1 MKRRVIASLSV
12 LLILLLCGGLI
23 WFNFFKAQKIN
34 EFFAG
39 IKPPVQIV
47 STVEVTARAWQPG
60 ITAIGTARAAQ
71 GVQLAVQASGL
82 VKNIRFKANDKVKAG
97 EVLVQLD
104 DAVERAEL
112 NNARTAVNINEIAL
126 GRSQTLKRKGFDSQ
140 AALDTAQGALE
151 AARGKLASTQ
161 AVIDTKA
168 LKAPFNGTIG
178 IPAIDLGQYV
188 SAGTVVATL
197 QDLDNMV
204 VDFTV
209 PEQTVQHIS
218 LGQKVLFGLT
228 EDQLNLTGEIT
239 GIDPRGDPQTRLVN
253 VRARI
258 AASADQG
265 IIPGRFVQVR
275 VQLPEEPDVVAVPQ
289 TAVVTSL
296 YGNYAYKVVPDTR
309 QGATGDTML
318 LQQVFVKSGRL
329 DGGNV
334 EVIDGLAAGDVI
346 VSAGQNKL
354 QPGASVKVDNS
365 IDITKPAV
373 PVQ

>member
-1 MKRRVIASLSV
+1 MKRRVIASLFV

-39 IKPPVQIV
+39 IKPPVQVV
-47 STVEVTARAWQPG
+47 STVEVKAQTWQPG

-82 VKNIRFKANDKVKAG
+82 VKEIRFKANEKVRAG

-112 NNARTAVNINEIAL
+112 NNARTAVNINETAL

-228 EDQLNLTGEIT
+228 ENQLNLTGEIT

-275 VQLPEEPDVVAVPQ
+275 VQLPEEQGVVAVPQ
-289 TAVVTSL
+289 TAMVTSL

-309 QGATGDTML
+309 EGAAGDAMII
-318 LQQVFVKSGRL
+318 QQVFVKSGRL
-329 DGGNV
+329 DGGNI
-334 EVIDGLAAGDVI
+334 EVSDGLAPGDVI

-365 IDITKPAV
+365 VDITRPAA
-373 PVQ
+373 PAQ

>member
-1 MKRRVIASLSV
+1 MKRRVIASLFV

-39 IKPPVQIV
+39 IKPPVQVV
-47 STVEVTARAWQPG
+47 STVEVKAQTWQPG

-82 VKNIRFKANDKVKAG
+82 VKDIRFRANDKVKAG

-112 NNARTAVNINEIAL
+112 NNARTAVNINETAL

-168 LKAPFNGTIG
+168 IKAPFNGTIG

-218 LGQKVLFGLT
+218 LGQQVLFGLT
-228 EDQLNLTGEIT
+228 ENQLNLTGEIT

-275 VQLPEEPDVVAVPQ
+275 VQLPEEKGVVAVPQ
-289 TAVVTSL
+289 TAMVTSL
-296 YGNYAYKVVPDTR
+296 YGNYAYKVVPDSR
-309 QGATGDTML
+309 EGAAGDAMVI
-318 LQQVFVKSGRL
+318 QQVFVKSGRL
-329 DGGNV
+329 DGGNI
-334 EVIDGLAAGDVI
+334 EVTDGLAPGDVI

-365 IDITKPAV
+365 VDITRPAA
-373 PVQ
+373 PAQ

>member
-1 MKRRVIASLSV
+1 MKRRVIASLFV

-39 IKPPVQIV
+39 IKPPVQVV
-47 STVEVTARAWQPG
+47 STVEVKAQTWQPG

-82 VKNIRFKANDKVKAG
+82 VKEIRFKANEKVRAG

-228 EDQLNLTGEIT
+228 ENQLNLTGEIT

-275 VQLPEEPDVVAVPQ
+275 VQLPEEQGVVAVPQ
-289 TAVVTSL
+289 TAMVTSL

-309 QGATGDTML
+309 EGAAGDAMII
-318 LQQVFVKSGRL
+318 QQVFVKSGRL
-329 DGGNV
+329 DGGNI
-334 EVIDGLAAGDVI
+334 EVSDGLAPGDVI

-365 IDITKPAV
+365 VDITRPAA
-373 PVQ
+373 PAQ

>member
-1 MKRRVIASLSV
+1 
-12 LLILLLCGGLI
+12 
-23 WFNFFKAQKIN
+23 
-34 EFFAG
+34 
-39 IKPPVQIV
+39 
-47 STVEVTARAWQPG
+47 
-60 ITAIGTARAAQ
+60 
-71 GVQLAVQASGL
+71 
-82 VKNIRFKANDKVKAG
+82 
-97 EVLVQLD
+97 
-104 DAVERAEL
+104 
-112 NNARTAVNINEIAL
+112 
-126 GRSQTLKRKGFDSQ
+126 
-140 AALDTAQGALE
+140 
-151 AARGKLASTQ
+151 
-161 AVIDTKA
+161 
-168 LKAPFNGTIG
+168 
-178 IPAIDLGQYV
+178 
-188 SAGTVVATL
+188 
-197 QDLDNMV
+197 MV

-296 YGNYAYKVVPDTR
+296 YGNYAYKVMPDTR

>member
-1 MKRRVIASLSV
+1 MKRRVIASLFV

-39 IKPPVQIV
+39 IKPPVQVV
-47 STVEVTARAWQPG
+47 STVEVKAQTWQPG

-82 VKNIRFKANDKVKAG
+82 VKEIRFKANEKVKAG

-112 NNARTAVNINEIAL
+112 NNARTAVNISETAL

-228 EDQLNLTGEIT
+228 ENQLNLTGEIT

-275 VQLPEEPDVVAVPQ
+275 VQLPEEQGVVAVPQ
-289 TAVVTSL
+289 TAMVTSL

-309 QGATGDTML
+309 EGAAGDAMII
-318 LQQVFVKSGRL
+318 QQVFVKSGRL
-329 DGGNV
+329 DGGNI
-334 EVIDGLAAGDVI
+334 EVSDGLAPGDVI

-365 IDITKPAV
+365 VDITKPAA
-373 PVQ
+373 PAQ

>member
-112 NNARTAVNINEIAL
+112 NNARTAVNINETAL

-228 EDQLNLTGEIT
+228 DDQLNLTGEIT

-265 IIPGRFVQVR
+265 IIPGRFAQVR

-296 YGNYAYKVVPDTR
+296 YGNYAYKVMPDTR

>member
-1 MKRRVIASLSV
+1 MKSRL
-12 LLILLLCGGLI
+12 
-23 WFNFFKAQKIN
+23 
-34 EFFAG
+34 
-39 IKPPVQIV
+39 
-47 STVEVTARAWQPG
+47 RAWQPG

-275 VQLPEEPDVVAVPQ
+275 VQLPEEPDVVGRA
-289 TAVVTSL
+289 A
-296 YGNYAYKVVPDTR
+296 N
-309 QGATGDTML
+309 
-318 LQQVFVKSGRL
+318 SGRDIAL
-329 DGGNV
+329 WQLCLQGG
-334 EVIDGLAAGDVI
+334 AGHQ
-346 VSAGQNKL
+346 AGCNRRYHA
-354 QPGASVKVDNS
+354 P
-365 IDITKPAV
+365 PAGV
-373 PVQ
+373 REIGQA

>member
-1 MKRRVIASLSV
+1 MKRRVIASLFV

-39 IKPPVQIV
+39 IKPPVQVV
-47 STVEVTARAWQPG
+47 STVEVKAQTWQPG

-82 VKNIRFKANDKVKAG
+82 VKEIRFKANEKVRAG

-112 NNARTAVNINEIAL
+112 NNARTAVNINETAL

-228 EDQLNLTGEIT
+228 ENQLNLTGEIT

-275 VQLPEEPDVVAVPQ
+275 VQLPEEQGVVAVPQ
-289 TAVVTSL
+289 TAMVTSL

-309 QGATGDTML
+309 EGAAGDAMIV
-318 LQQVFVKSGRL
+318 QQVFVKSGRL
-329 DGGNV
+329 DGGNI
-334 EVIDGLAAGDVI
+334 EVSDGLAPGDVI

-365 IDITKPAV
+365 VDITRPAA
-373 PVQ
+373 PAQ

>member
-112 NNARTAVNINEIAL
+112 NNARTAVNINETAL

-239 GIDPRGDPQTRLVN
+239 GIDPRCDPQTRLVN

-265 IIPGRFVQVR
+265 IIPGRFAQVR

-296 YGNYAYKVVPDTR
+296 YGNYAYKVMPDTR

-346 VSAGQNKL
+346 VSTGQNKL

>member
-1 MKRRVIASLSV
+1 MKRRVIASLFV

-39 IKPPVQIV
+39 IKPPVQVV
-47 STVEVTARAWQPG
+47 STVEVKAQTWQPG

-82 VKNIRFKANDKVKAG
+82 VKEIRFKANEKVKAG

-112 NNARTAVNINEIAL
+112 NNARTAVNISETAL

-228 EDQLNLTGEIT
+228 ENQLNLTGEIT

-275 VQLPEEPDVVAVPQ
+275 VQLPEEQGVVAVPQ
-289 TAVVTSL
+289 TAMVTSL

-309 QGATGDTML
+309 EGAAGDAMII
-318 LQQVFVKSGRL
+318 QQVFVKSGRL
-329 DGGNV
+329 DGGNI
-334 EVIDGLAAGDVI
+334 EVSDGLAPGDVI

-365 IDITKPAV
+365 VDITRPAA
-373 PVQ
+373 PAQ

>member
-296 YGNYAYKVVPDTR
+296 YGNYAYKVMPDTR

-354 QPGASVKVDNS
+354 QPGASVKVDNAV
-365 IDITKPAV
+365 DITRPAA
-373 PVQ
+373 PAQ

>member
-296 YGNYAYKVVPDTR
+296 YGNYAYKVMPDTR

>member
-1 MKRRVIASLSV
+1 MKRRIIASLFV
-12 LLILLLCGGLI
+12 LLILVLSGGLI

-39 IKPPVQIV
+39 IKPPVQVV
-47 STVEVTARAWQPG
+47 STVDVKAQTWQPG
-60 ITAIGTARAAQ
+60 ITAIGTASAAQ

-82 VKNIRFKANDKVKAG
+82 VKEIRFKANDKVKAG
-97 EVLVQLD
+97 DVLVQLD

-112 NNARTAVNINEIAL
+112 NNARTAVNINEVAL

-161 AVIDTKA
+161 AVIQTKS

-178 IPAIDLGQYV
+178 IPAIDLGQFV

-228 EDQLNLTGEIT
+228 ENQLDLSGEIT

-253 VRARI
+253 VRASI
-258 AASADQG
+258 SASVDQG

-275 VQLPEEPDVVAVPQ
+275 VQLPEEQDVMTVPQ

-296 YGNYAYKVVPDTR
+296 YGNYAYKVVPDTAE
-309 QGATGDTML
+309 GAAGDARII
-318 LQQVFVKSGRL
+318 QQIFVKSGRL
-329 DGGNV
+329 DGGNI
-334 EVIDGLAAGDVI
+334 EVIDGLAPGDVI

-365 IDITKPAV
+365 VDITKPAA
-373 PVQ
+373 PAQ

>member
-39 IKPPVQIV
+39 IKPPVQII